1 MSYGLFT
8 SIRSV
13 MTTIK
18 LSPSGV
24 KVSSKNVT
32 NDVNIPKQ
40 KEGAAVFG
48 YIVYAPTVDRPL
60 YVRMVI
66 WL

>member
-8 SIRSV
+8 AIRSV
-13 MTTIK
+13 LTTIK
-18 LSPSGV
+18 LSSGGV
-24 KVSSKNVT
+24 KVSSENVT

-40 KEGAAVFG
+40 KDAVVFG
-48 YIVYAPTVDRPL
+48 YIVYAPTVDRSL
-60 YVRMVI
+60 YVRMVG

>member
-1 MSYGLFT
+1 MSYSLFT
-8 SIRSV
+8 SVRSV
-13 MTTIK
+13 LTTIK
-18 LSPSGV
+18 LSSSRV

-40 KEGAAVFG
+40 KVPEVFG

-60 YVRMVI
+60 YVRMVS